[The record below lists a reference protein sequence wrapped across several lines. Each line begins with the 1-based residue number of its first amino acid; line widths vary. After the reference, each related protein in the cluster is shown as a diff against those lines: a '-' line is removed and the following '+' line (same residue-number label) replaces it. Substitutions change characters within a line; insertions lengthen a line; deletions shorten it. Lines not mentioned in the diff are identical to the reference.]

1 MSASPPTFTMGASP
15 RRGCFASL
23 AAAAPALTLAAT
35 ALVCAAAVAAA
46 AGPPSR
52 RVFTDVTDAAGLAAP
67 PGLKYGGP
75 VVADL
80 NADGV
85 YDLVLPQHHLDPTA
99 VFWGRPS
106 GVYTRGADLFPFNLD
121 VHGVAVG
128 DVDLDGDADVV
139 VSIGGAMGVAP
150 TAPVL
155 LRNVNG
161 MAFVNASAKA
171 GFGGR
176 GGRGRSPRF
185 IDLNGDGRL
194 DLVVLH
200 YRVMRRPGP
209 RQHVYENRGRGTFVP
224 RYGTGLEGGIGE
236 QLLLTDMDGDGR
248 TDIVSFPFFRL
259 YRQVGPFRFVDN
271 TNTRLGNAATLFWR
285 LFPTSWVVE
294 LDVERDGLPDLY
306 VVCMNKPDV
315 LLRNVGGRY
324 VDGTVAAG
332 LGGGSA
338 ASTGAT
344 AGDFD
349 NDGHVDLLVFRGA
362 PRGRPA
368 AKRLADVLYW
378 NLGNGT
384 FAAATNHGASPPAG
398 VVAAGGA
405 VSDAGQAFDADGDGR
420 LDVLVG
426 YGDRHVAAR
435 AGRWRLYRNILPV
448 ASRGRGNWLTVRVL
462 RSWPRT
468 ASAAGAT
475 VTVVAGGVTHVRR
488 VGPAGASNHQGQLS
502 LVHFGLGSAAVAE
515 VVSVRW
521 SDGFTSKRRRGVAAG
536 RMLTIGR

>member
-1 MSASPPTFTMGASP
+1 MGASP

-23 AAAAPALTLAAT
+23 TAAAPALTLAA
-35 ALVCAAAVAAA
+35 ALVCAAAAAA
-46 AGPPSR
+46 AASPPSR

-80 NADGV
+80 DADGV
-85 YDLVLPQHHLDPTA
+85 YDLVLPQHHLHPTA

-106 GVYTRGADLFPFNLD
+106 GVYARGADLFPFNLD

-139 VSIGGAMGVAP
+139 ASIGGALGVGP
-150 TAPVL
+150 TAPIFF
-155 LRNVNG
+155 RNVNG
-161 MAFVNASAKA
+161 RAFVNASAGA
-171 GFGGR
+171 GFGRR

-200 YRVMRRPGP
+200 YTVVQGPGP
-209 RQHVYENRGRGTFVP
+209 RQHVYENRGGGTFVP
-224 RYGTGLEGGIGE
+224 RFGTGLEDGIGE

-248 TDIVSFPFFRL
+248 TDIISFPYFRL
-259 YRQVGPFRFVDN
+259 YRRVGSFRFVDD
-271 TNTRLGNAATLFWR
+271 TEVRLGNAAVAFFR
-285 LFPTSWVVE
+285 HFPASWVVE
-294 LDVERDGLPDLY
+294 LDVNRNGFPDLY
-306 VVCMNKPDV
+306 VVCINKPDV

-324 VDGTVAAG
+324 EDGTAAAG
-332 LGGGSA
+332 LGGGGSTA
-338 ASTGAT
+338 TTGAT

-368 AKRLADVLYW
+368 AARPADVLYW
-378 NLGNGT
+378 NLGDGT
-384 FAAATNHGASPPAG
+384 FAAATNHGASPPRDA
-398 VVAAGGA
+398 VAAGGA

-435 AGRWRLYRNILPV
+435 VGRWRLYRNTLPP
-448 ASRGRGNWLTVRVL
+448 ATRGRGHWLTVRVL

-488 VGPAGASNHQGQLS
+488 VGPAGSANHQGQLS
-502 LVHFGLGSAAVAE
+502 MVHFGLGAAAVVE
-515 VVSVRW
+515 LVSVRW
-521 SDGFTSKRRRGVAAG
+521 SDGSSSKARRRVAAG
-536 RMLTIGR
+536 TMLTMGR